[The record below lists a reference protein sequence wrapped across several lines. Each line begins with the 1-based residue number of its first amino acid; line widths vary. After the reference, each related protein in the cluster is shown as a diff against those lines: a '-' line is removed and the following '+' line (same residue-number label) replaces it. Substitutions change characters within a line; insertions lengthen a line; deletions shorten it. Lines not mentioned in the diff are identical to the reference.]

1 MKSYIWNNET
11 YDHLPDPLEVD
22 GGQITPV
29 SEALFE
35 SLGGVI
41 EDDGEPTHMELLDA
55 ACDVFVDVSF
65 RIGAFIGAPDF
76 QGGIDEIKKL
86 RTFAATLTDP
96 TQIIIALKLMAEW
109 EGADKECNH
118 WASKEDVG
126 LASPAW
132 WWYCWERYAR
142 QQEELQEQEEQ
153 E

>member
-1 MKSYIWNNET
+1 MKYYTWNDAT

-41 EDDGEPTHMELLDA
+41 YEDGEPTHWELLDA
-55 ACDVFVDVSF
+55 ACDTFVEICF
-65 RIGAFIGAPDF
+65 QIGAFINDPDF
-76 QGGIDEIKKL
+76 TGGIDEIAKL
-86 RTFAATLTDP
+86 RTLATTLTDP
-96 TQIIIALKLMAEW
+96 TQIMQALMLIAAW

-118 WASKEDVG
+118 WASKSDVG

-142 QQEELQEQEEQ
+142 QQEALQEQEEQ